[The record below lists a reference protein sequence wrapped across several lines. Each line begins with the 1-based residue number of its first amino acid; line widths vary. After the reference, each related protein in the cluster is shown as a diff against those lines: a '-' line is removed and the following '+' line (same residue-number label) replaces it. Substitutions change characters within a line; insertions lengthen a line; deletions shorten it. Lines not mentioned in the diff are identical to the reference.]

1 MNGLKYLT
9 TITEREYSE
18 KYIDFFKS
26 HGCNQVSIEL
36 CRGTATESVLSFMG
50 LEKTEKIMFE
60 GLIRDECA
68 AEFRKGLINRLD
80 ISSAGNGIAIFIPVD
95 GIGGESAKKYLTG
108 DAPVAKRESNME
120 ERSRFV
126 LIIAVTDK
134 GNTDLVMNAARSA
147 GASGGTVAKAKG
159 TGAEIAKFFGISI
172 TEEKEMTYIVA
183 KRESRDDIMRAIMEK
198 AGRDTPAHGVTFSLP
213 VDDVAGIR
221 SLED

>member
-1 MNGLKYLT
+1 MLGAKYFIVVT
-9 TITEREYSE
+9 QREYAE
-18 KYIDFFKS
+18 RYLGYLREQTRAAVLYKLV
-26 HGCNQVSIEL
+26 N
-36 CRGTATESVLSFMG
+36 GTATDTALNRMG

-120 ERSRFV
+120 ERSRLV

>member
-1 MNGLKYLT
+1 MLGAKYFIVVT
-9 TITEREYSE
+9 QREYAE
-18 KYIDFFKS
+18 RYLGYLREQTRAAVLYKLV
-26 HGCNQVSIEL
+26 N
-36 CRGTATESVLSFMG
+36 GTATDTALNRMG

-159 TGAEIAKFFGISI
+159 TGAEIAKSFGISI
-172 TEEKEMTYIVA
+172 TEEQEMTYIVA

>member
-1 MNGLKYLT
+1 MLGAKYFIVVT
-9 TITEREYSE
+9 QREYAE
-18 KYIDFFKS
+18 RYLGYLREQTRAAVLYKLV
-26 HGCNQVSIEL
+26 N
-36 CRGTATESVLSFMG
+36 GTATDTALNRMG

-126 LIIAVTDK
+126 LIISVTDK

>member
-1 MNGLKYLT
+1 MLGAKYFIVVT
-9 TITEREYSE
+9 QREYAE
-18 KYIDFFKS
+18 RYLGYLREQTRAAVLYKLV
-26 HGCNQVSIEL
+26 N
-36 CRGTATESVLSFMG
+36 GTATDTALNRMG

-60 GLIRDECA
+60 GPIRDECA

>member
-1 MNGLKYLT
+1 MLGAKYFIVVT
-9 TITEREYSE
+9 QREYAE
-18 KYIDFFKS
+18 RYLGYLREQTRAAVLYKLV
-26 HGCNQVSIEL
+26 N
-36 CRGTATESVLSFMG
+36 GTATDTALNRMG

-120 ERSRFV
+120 ERSKFV

-159 TGAEIAKFFGISI
+159 TGAEIAKFFGILEYFI
-172 TEEKEMTYIVA
+172 YIV
-183 KRESRDDIMRAIMEK
+183 SQTIIF
-198 AGRDTPAHGVTFSLP
+198 GFLLLFSK
-213 VDDVAGIR
+213 IFTQ
-221 SLED
+221 

>member
-1 MNGLKYLT
+1 MLGAKYFIVVT
-9 TITEREYSE
+9 QREYAE
-18 KYIDFFKS
+18 RYLGYLREQTRAAVLYKLV
-26 HGCNQVSIEL
+26 N
-36 CRGTATESVLSFMG
+36 GTATDTALNRMG

-126 LIIAVTDK
+126 LIIADTDK